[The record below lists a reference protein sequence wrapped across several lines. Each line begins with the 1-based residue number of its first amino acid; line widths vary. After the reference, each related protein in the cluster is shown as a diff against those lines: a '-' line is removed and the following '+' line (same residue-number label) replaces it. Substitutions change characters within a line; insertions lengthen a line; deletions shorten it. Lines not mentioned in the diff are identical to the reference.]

1 MDDFRTKIKKKID
14 NEEFNCEKELTLS
27 IINGKWKITMIYHLG
42 MDGALR
48 FSDIKRLFPAITHKV
63 LTTQLRELEEDGIIH
78 REVFPEVP
86 PRVKYSLTDLGKS
99 LMPIILMMYD
109 WGKQNMKHYIK

>member
-27 IINGKWKITMIYHLG
+27 IINGQWKITMLYHLG

-48 FSDIKRLFPAITHKV
+48 FSDITRLFPAITHKV
-63 LTTQLRELEEDGIIH
+63 LTTQLRELEDDGIIH

-86 PRVKYSLTDLGKS
+86 PRVQYSLTDPGQR
-99 LMPIILMMYD
+99 LMHITMLML
-109 WGKQNMKHYIK
+109 